1 MHLNCESNIQR
12 GMRRTTGIIIILGL
26 LILAGVPE
34 TSAQNSRRDVPPV
47 RERLFFAGNMGL
59 QFGTYTN
66 IQLAPA
72 VGLWVLPRLAVAAG
86 PTYQFYKDPVGKTD
100 IWGPRA
106 YTQFLVIR
114 DINNLIPIGMNI
126 AIYSHIEYEGLSLKK
141 DFWQNYYAEGRFFVH
156 SALAGFGV
164 SQQMGPRSAV
174 TLTVL
179 WALTASGYEIYS
191 NPEIRIGFV
200 F

>member
-1 MHLNCESNIQR
+1 M
-12 GMRRTTGIIIILGL
+12 GRTTGIIIILAL
-26 LILAGVPE
+26 LLQAAVYKSP
-34 TSAQNSRRDVPPV
+34 AQNSRRDAPPIS
-47 RERLFFAGNMGL
+47 ERLFFAGNMGL

-72 VGLWVLPRLAVAAG
+72 VGFWVFPRLAVAAG
-86 PTYQFYKDPVGKTD
+86 PTYQFYKDPLGKTD

-114 DINNLIPIGMNI
+114 DINNLIPIGVNV
-126 AIYSHIEYEGLSLKK
+126 AFYSHIEYEGLSLKR
-141 DFWQNYYAEGRFFVH
+141 DFWQNYSADGRFFIH

-164 SQQMGPRSAV
+164 SQQMGARSAV
-174 TLTVL
+174 TFTVL
-179 WALTASGYEIYS
+179 WPLTDSGYEIYN

>member
-1 MHLNCESNIQR
+1 
-12 GMRRTTGIIIILGL
+12 MRRTTGIIVFLGL
-26 LILAGVPE
+26 LLLTIVSEA
-34 TSAQNSRRDVPPV
+34 SAQRSGRDVPPF
-47 RERLFFAGNMGL
+47 RDRLFFAGNMGL

-66 IQLAPA
+66 IQLSPA
-72 VGLWVLPRLAVAAG
+72 VGIWVLPRVAVAAG
-86 PTYQFYKDPVGKTD
+86 PTYQFYKDPLGKTD

-106 YTQFLVIR
+106 YTQFLIIR

-126 AIYSHIEYEGLSLKK
+126 AIYSHIEYEGLSLKR
-141 DFWQNYYAEGRFFVH
+141 DFWQNYNAEGRFFVH

-174 TLTVL
+174 TFTVL
-179 WALTASGYEIYS
+179 WALTDSGYEIYS